1 MAALQRPARCQAS
14 QAQQPGRACAP
25 GRAAPALALPGAVR
39 HWLARFLPSVSTT
52 PAASANPEPAVQDYV
67 RQTEAFW
74 AGLPRKGLFFGML
87 GAWVLLFHLLGNAT
101 LGYEPTRSLFGWM
114 DYAYRTSQ
122 DDELGRFVP
131 LLVLG
136 LLWWR
141 RDQLAAVPKRT
152 WVPALL
158 LVAGALLL
166 HVLAFAIQQTRLSIA
181 AFYAGVWALG
191 GVAWGPAWLRAT
203 LLPCSLFVFA
213 VPLGTLAETLT
224 FPLRMIAT
232 SVTVWT
238 SQNLLGIDVIRQGNQ
253 IFDAAGHFQY
263 EVAAACGGLRSLTA
277 TLALALIVALMNFDT
292 AWRRAVM
299 ILSAFPFAV
308 LGNVLR
314 LTLIIIAAE
323 AFGQEAGN
331 FVHDSSWLS
340 LLPYVPP
347 FAGMALLSRWL
358 REPDPGRPP
367 AAPPASTGAAPQPA
381 GA

>member
-1 MAALQRPARCQAS
+1 MSHDTDPRPA
-14 QAQQPGRACAP
+14 
-25 GRAAPALALPGAVR
+25 
-39 HWLARFLPSVSTT
+39 
-52 PAASANPEPAVQDYV
+52 EPTAQDYV

-74 AGLPRKGLFFGML
+74 AGLPRKGLFLGML
-87 GAWVLLFHLLGNAT
+87 AAWALLFHLLGNAT

-122 DDELGRFVP
+122 EDELGRFVP

-141 RDQLAAVPKRT
+141 RDQLAALPKRV
-152 WVPALL
+152 WPAGLL

-166 HVLAFAIQQTRLSIA
+166 HVLGFAIQQTRLSIA

-213 VPLGTLAETLT
+213 VPLGTVAETIT

-232 SVTVWT
+232 SATVWL

-308 LGNVLR
+308 MGNVLR

-331 FVHDSSWLS
+331 FVHDSAWLS

-347 FAGMALLSRWL
+347 FVGMALLSRWL
-358 REPDPGRPP
+358 REPDPARPP
-367 AAPPASTGAAPQPA
+367 AEPPAPSAAAPQPA